1 MEWIQSNSPL
11 LEWERIG
18 QNARAVVV
26 DSPRVP
32 EDEEAVVD
40 CGLFRFKLENKLNV
54 VIEFE
59 ETQDNSDDGENAVSV
74 RYAYSDFGKRNW
86 ATLSAACIPKK
97 ASGSGGLTARIP
109 ANRNY
114 GGVIF
119 HLQRGSKLIKD
130 SDGQDFFA
138 PFQWRAEAFAV
149 GDETLE
155 VFSYSRKVVFRMES
169 SPKRV
174 HYIVAYNKAEER
186 SEKSLQAEFS
196 GNLARAEAPQG
207 AVGISFVLQ
216 LRDESWTNGKSS
228 WTENSGGWTTSDASW
243 YTSLRE
249 RSECESEGYYEFPL
263 ALNLKTKRVMALT
276 RKNPFWVYPN
286 NLTSTEQICPETL
299 FFVAEVDDG
308 RFFSAVA
315 ISDAKKNA
323 SCSFRGTPGGFV
335 VRLEASDLGFADS
348 ALIAGMAL
356 GDSLDYSIRL
366 TNQIAS
372 EMLGKRPRHLR
383 LDRRPDFVNEL
394 GWCSWDSLG
403 TDVCSDAV
411 QRTVEKLV
419 NIGIPV
425 RWVVIDDGWQ
435 NTENRRLVNFD
446 VIDKFGDLKNLCKV
460 LKTDLGIRAV
470 LVWHTVVGYWEGTS
484 ETCGLKVDENDSR
497 FSTGLYTNDRVEMVN
512 YWAKNYSV
520 PSNPLEF
527 FAVYYK
533 ALREMGIDGV
543 KVDGLGLLE
552 AGGGRGASTAAKAYD
567 FRRAVE
573 QTAEREFNGN
583 VINCMACGN
592 DSVFACSECQSSTVW
607 RSSDDHA
614 FRGVEENDFMVARHI
629 WSNALNGL
637 WLGEHFVTDWDMF
650 RSSGRHGGLH
660 AAVRGISGGPIYISD
675 GEDDDYGVETMAQLV
690 DKNGR
695 TLVCSASARVCERS
709 VFELPLG
716 SGQAFYIWNE
726 NPINSVVG
734 AFNLNVEPHTNVRAD
749 PAPSDSGILRMKCKT
764 PHTQFGVYGFRSG
777 FLGLVELN
785 ERVGPV
791 SLMQPLVDYEVF
803 NIAPVFRLESGVRFC
818 IFGLVGKLNAGA
830 VVEGLAS
837 DETSVVITLSAPGL
851 IGLWSDRCPLSISV
865 DGKILSFD
873 RAENL
878 ITTADIPGS
887 GAEILVQLT
896 FP

>member
-1 MEWIQSNSPL
+1 
-11 LEWERIG
+11 
-18 QNARAVVV
+18 
-26 DSPRVP
+26 
-32 EDEEAVVD
+32 
-40 CGLFRFKLENKLNV
+40 
-54 VIEFE
+54 
-59 ETQDNSDDGENAVSV
+59 
-74 RYAYSDFGKRNW
+74 
-86 ATLSAACIPKK
+86 
-97 ASGSGGLTARIP
+97 
-109 ANRNY
+109 
-114 GGVIF
+114 
-119 HLQRGSKLIKD
+119 
-130 SDGQDFFA
+130 
-138 PFQWRAEAFAV
+138 
-149 GDETLE
+149 
-155 VFSYSRKVVFRMES
+155 
-169 SPKRV
+169 
-174 HYIVAYNKAEER
+174 
-186 SEKSLQAEFS
+186 
-196 GNLARAEAPQG
+196 
-207 AVGISFVLQ
+207 
-216 LRDESWTNGKSS
+216 
-228 WTENSGGWTTSDASW
+228 
-243 YTSLRE
+243 
-249 RSECESEGYYEFPL
+249 
-263 ALNLKTKRVMALT
+263 
-276 RKNPFWVYPN
+276 
-286 NLTSTEQICPETL
+286 
-299 FFVAEVDDG
+299 
-308 RFFSAVA
+308 
-315 ISDAKKNA
+315 
-323 SCSFRGTPGGFV
+323 
-335 VRLEASDLGFADS
+335 
-348 ALIAGMAL
+348 MAL

-372 EMLGKRPRHLR
+372 ELLGKRPRHLR

-411 QRTVEKLV
+411 QRTVKKLV
-419 NIGIPV
+419 NIGIPL

-446 VIDKFGDLKNLCKV
+446 VIDKFGDLENLCKH

-470 LVWHTVVGYWEGTS
+470 LVWHTAIGYWEGTS
-484 ETCGLKVDENDSR
+484 ETCGLKVDENKSR

-512 YWAKNYSV
+512 YWAKKYSV
-520 PSNPLEF
+520 PSKPLEF
-527 FAVYYK
+527 FAMYYK
-533 ALREMGIDGV
+533 ALREKGVDGV

-552 AGGGRGASTAAKAYD
+552 AQGGRGGSTAAKAYD
-567 FRRAVE
+567 FRQAIE

-592 DSVFACSECQSSTVW
+592 VNVFACAECQSSTVW

-614 FRGVEENDFMVARHI
+614 FRGVEENDYMVARHV

-675 GEDDDYGVETMAQLV
+675 GEDDEHCVETMAQLV

-709 VFELPLG
+709 VFDLPLG
-716 SGQAFYIWNE
+716 SGEPFYIWNE

-734 AFNLNVEPHTNVRAD
+734 AFNLNVEPYTNVRAD

-764 PHTQFGVYGFRSG
+764 PQTQFGVYGFRSG

-785 ERVGPV
+785 ERVGPI

-803 NIAPVFRLESGVRFC
+803 NIAPVFKLESGVRFC

-851 IGLWSDRCPLSISV
+851 LGLWSDRCPLSITV
-865 DGKILSFD
+865 DSKILSFD

-878 ITTADIPGS
+878 ITTADIPSTVG
-887 GAEILVQLT
+887 EILVQLA